1 MKRIGILGI
10 LLVAVLSAFSQ
21 SKKVTVTGKIVDSET
36 KEAVMMANVRL
47 LLLPDSTYVT
57 GAASDDKGVF
67 TIPSAKTG
75 KYAMKVSYVG
85 YKDKIVAL
93 NLDGSSATHK
103 VGTIS
108 LQTDS
113 KLMAEV
119 VVSAEAAQVQVVE
132 DTLVFNT
139 SAYRT
144 PDGAI
149 SQEVPRCRSG
159 R

>member
-21 SKKVTVTGKIVDSET
+21 SKKVKVTGKIIDSET

-57 GAASDDKGVF
+57 GAASDEKGVF
-67 TIPSAKTG
+67 TIPSVKTG

-85 YKDKIVAL
+85 YKDKVIAL

-103 VGTIS
+103 AGTVS

-144 PDGAI
+144 PDGAML
-149 SQEVPRCRSG
+149 EELVNMKR
-159 R
+159 